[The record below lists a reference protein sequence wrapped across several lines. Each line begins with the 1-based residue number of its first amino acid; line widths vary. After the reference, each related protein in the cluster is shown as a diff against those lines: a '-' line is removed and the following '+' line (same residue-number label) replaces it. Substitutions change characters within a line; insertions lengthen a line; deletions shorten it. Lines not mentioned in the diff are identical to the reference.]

1 VKPYDLVVFDWDGTV
16 VDSIAA
22 ISDAIIG
29 AAVDLGLPEP
39 PRERASWV
47 LGLGLLDA
55 IRHAVPTLAREQI
68 PDFVARYRVH
78 YLRRE
83 TELPLFGGIREML
96 RGLDA
101 AGVPLAVATG
111 KSRAGLDRALR
122 ATELRRHFVTTRCA
136 DEGAPKPDPWMLTD
150 IGDELQI
157 PADRIV
163 MIGDTVHDVGM
174 ARAAGSRSIAVLYG
188 AHDRDTLRASH
199 PDDSV
204 ESVAELADRLA
215 AALGIERSLLGP
227 GSGAGG
233 RGGPSGPHG

>member
-1 VKPYDLVVFDWDGTV
+1 VRPYDVVVFDWDGTV

-39 PRERASWV
+39 PRERANWV
-47 LGLGLLDA
+47 IGLGLLDA
-55 IRHAVPTLAREQI
+55 IHHAVPSIARDQI
-68 PDFVARYRVH
+68 PAFVERYRVH

-83 TELPLFGGIREML
+83 TALPVFAGIREL
-96 RGLDA
+96 VRGLDA

-136 DEGAPKPDPWMLTD
+136 DEGAPKPDPWMLKD
-150 IGDELQI
+150 IGEEL
-157 PADRIV
+157 RIDPGRMV

-174 ARAAGSRSIAVLYG
+174 ARAAGSRSIAVFYG
-188 AHDRDTLRASH
+188 AHDRDTLRAGH
-199 PDDSV
+199 PDESV
-204 ESVAELADRLA
+204 ESVSELADRLA
-215 AALGIERSLLGP
+215 AGLGIDRGLLGP
-227 GSGAGG
+227 PVAGTAPAAGG
-233 RGGPSGPHG
+233 R